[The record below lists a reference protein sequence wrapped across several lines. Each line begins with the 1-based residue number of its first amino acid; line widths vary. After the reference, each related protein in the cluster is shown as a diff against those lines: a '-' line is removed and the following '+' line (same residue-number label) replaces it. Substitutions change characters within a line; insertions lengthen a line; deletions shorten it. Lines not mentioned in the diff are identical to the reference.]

1 MFYNETIATMIFSH
15 SEDNSHVIWLTRH
28 AKNSNSMTGVSHN
41 FSQACSSSFGDCH
54 LKIPVIGLFHCF
66 LEFLVVAVVAVAS
79 QVASSHS
86 INNTQ
91 SFADTDDNR
100 CSRWSA

>member
-1 MFYNETIATMIFSH
+1 MFYNVTIATMIFSH
-15 SEDNSHVIWLTRH
+15 YEGNSHVIWLTRH

-41 FSQACSSSFGDCH
+41 FSQAYSSSFGDCH

-66 LEFLVVAVVAVAS
+66 LEFLVVAVV
-79 QVASSHS
+79 SHS
-86 INNTQ
+86 INNMQ
-91 SFADTDDNR
+91 SLADTDDNR